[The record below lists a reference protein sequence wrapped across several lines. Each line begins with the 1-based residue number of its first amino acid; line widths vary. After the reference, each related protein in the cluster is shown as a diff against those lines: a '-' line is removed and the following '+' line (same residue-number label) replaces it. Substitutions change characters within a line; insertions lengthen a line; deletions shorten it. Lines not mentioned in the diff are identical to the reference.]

1 MGVAMRT
8 KKVLILVMSSPSID
22 IFDAMM
28 KKQKQTWDSVHV
40 ENINTLFFYGNET
53 IESSHI
59 NGKDLVVKTND
70 TTLNN
75 LYKIKMVYNFV
86 YNMEW
91 DYIFRTNASS
101 YIDKQRLLNKAQT
114 LPENR
119 CYCGVPVRLSNGTE
133 FSSGAGTF
141 YSRDCID
148 ILRNAI
154 SDNYKMNSE
163 LDDVLEG
170 TILSKANIRVTS
182 GASRSDYTHNNFDNF
197 IKNINFTNLI
207 PYHYRCRSLCQTGTI
222 CDERKKEPIAFDKLF
237 NYLKER

>member
-53 IESSHI
+53 VESSHI
-59 NGKDLVVKTND
+59 NGNDLIIKTND

-75 LYKIKMVYNFV
+75 TYKIKMVYDFV

-101 YIDKQRLLNKAQT
+101 YVDKKRLLNKAQT

-119 CYCGVPVRLSNGTE
+119 CYCGIPVRLSNGIE
-133 FSSGAGTF
+133 CSSGAGTF

-148 ILRNAI
+148 ILRNTI
-154 SDNYKMNSE
+154 DDNYKMNGE
-163 LDDVLEG
+163 LDDVIEG
-170 TILSKANIRVTS
+170 TLLNKVNIKVTS
-182 GASRSDYTHNNFDNF
+182 GASRSDYTHNDFDHF
-197 IKNINFTNLI
+197 IKNINFTNTN
-207 PYHYRCRSLCQTGTI
+207 PYHYRCRSLCPHGTI

-237 NYLKER
+237 KYLREK

>member
-75 LYKIKMVYNFV
+75 LYKIKMVF
-86 YNMEW
+86 
-91 DYIFRTNASS
+91 
-101 YIDKQRLLNKAQT
+101 
-114 LPENR
+114 
-119 CYCGVPVRLSNGTE
+119 
-133 FSSGAGTF
+133 
-141 YSRDCID
+141 
-148 ILRNAI
+148 
-154 SDNYKMNSE
+154 
-163 LDDVLEG
+163 
-170 TILSKANIRVTS
+170 
-182 GASRSDYTHNNFDNF
+182 
-197 IKNINFTNLI
+197 
-207 PYHYRCRSLCQTGTI
+207 
-222 CDERKKEPIAFDKLF
+222 
-237 NYLKER
+237 